1 MSYLLP
7 EPVIYLVLARI
18 KFNAGKWSIAEDEA
32 LGLIKDFI
40 KDPDGTAREVTLDPD
55 PNDLRV
61 FILYDF
67 KNELEFWESVE
78 VPKKQVYEAVMS
90 F

>member
-1 MSYLLP
+1 MSCLP
-7 EPVIYLVLARI
+7 PETVQYLVLARI
-18 KFNAGKWSIAEDEA
+18 KFNAGKWGISEDKAVE
-32 LGLIKDFI
+32 LIKDFI
-40 KDPDGTAREVTLDPD
+40 NDPDKAAREVTREPN
-55 PNDLRV
+55 PNDRRA

-67 KNELEFWESVE
+67 KSELEFWESVK